1 MSQTNSNQANPSGLS
16 PTNAKTIL
24 VIEDERAT
32 RTSLLSFLR
41 DLGFR
46 VLGAEN
52 GLIGV
57 QLAQEHCPDLII
69 CDIIMPELDGYDVLR
84 TLKQNPV
91 TTRIPL
97 IFLTMTAT
105 VEGCQQSLAMGAS
118 DYLAKPVS
126 SDQLRRAIAAQ
137 FVPIPSV
144 PLKSELKHLPNLS
157 PLPSLTPGNP
167 HQLSGEELG
176 LSYLEDSSYAADLL
190 ELSPEELQGLLI
202 ERFCQV
208 LLQRLTI
215 LQSQVNDLQE
225 DTELSEQ
232 LQQGCSQLLALT
244 YEVATL
250 QTMLTPENVAI
261 WLDHLTED
269 AAF

>member
-1 MSQTNSNQANPSGLS
+1 MSQTNPDQANSSGLS
-16 PTNAKTIL
+16 QTHAKTIL
-24 VIEDERAT
+24 VVEDERAT

-41 DLGFR
+41 DQGFR

-57 QLAQEHCPDLII
+57 QLAQEHHPDLII

-84 TLKQNPV
+84 TLKQNPA
-91 TTRIPL
+91 TAEIPL

-105 VEGCQQSLAMGAS
+105 VEGCQQSLAMGAN

-137 FVPIPSV
+137 FAPIPAA
-144 PLKSELKHLPNLS
+144 PLRSELKHLPNLS
-157 PLPSLTPGNP
+157 PLPSR
-167 HQLSGEELG
+167 LSSGELG
-176 LSYLEDSSYAADLL
+176 LSYLEQSPYIPTADLL

-244 YEVATL
+244 DEVVTL

-269 AAF
+269 AAS